1 MFYCCFALWYLQKDG
16 RYYIGW
22 FSVSF
27 KSNARSIVNML
38 WLKKQTYYKL
48 WYILNWK
55 NILLLIFNRLN
66 RPWYFFFLFNQ
77 VPNKTVFQL
86 KLLYVWKH
94 YDSID
99 DIASITIKVNWQIL
113 ICLVHNHLIYS
124 LWCLNKNFF
133 LKRL

>member
-27 KSNARSIVNML
+27 KSNSRSIVNMR

-66 RPWYFFFLFNQ
+66 RPWYFFS
-77 VPNKTVFQL
+77 FQSSTKLNCFSAKIIIRL
-86 KLLYVWKH
+86 KALRLNRWHGLYYYK
-94 YDSID
+94 SKL
-99 DIASITIKVNWQIL
+99 TNL
-113 ICLVHNHLIYS
+113 ICLMHNHLIYS